1 MMQVCIEKISTGVL
15 MGTERLTP
23 AQAGELVGVSPQT
36 LANWRW
42 LGIGPEYI
50 KLTPGR
56 GGRIRYTRAAV
67 EAWLSAQTVE
77 TGGAAA

>member
-1 MMQVCIEKISTGVL
+1 MMQVFIAKISTGVV
-15 MGTERLTP
+15 MAAERLTP

-42 LGIGPEYI
+42 LGMGPAYI

-56 GGRIRYTRAAV
+56 GGRIRYPRAAV
-67 EAWLSAQTVE
+67 EAWLNERTTAA
-77 TGGAAA
+77 GAAA

>member
-1 MMQVCIEKISTGVL
+1 MMQVFIAKISTGVV

-23 AQAGELVGVSPQT
+23 AQAGELMGVSPQT

-42 LGIGPEYI
+42 LGIGPAYT

-67 EAWLSAQTVE
+67 EEWLNERTTAS
-77 TGGAAA
+77 GAAA

>member
-1 MMQVCIEKISTGVL
+1 MKSEK
-15 MGTERLTP
+15 LTP
-23 AQAGELVGVSPQT
+23 AQAAAEMGVSPQT

-42 LGIGPEYI
+42 QGIGPAYI

-67 EAWLSAQTVE
+67 EAWLRERT
-77 TGGAAA
+77 TGAAA

>member
-1 MMQVCIEKISTGVL
+1 MMQVLIAKISTGVL

-23 AQAGELVGVSPQT
+23 AEAGELMGVSPQT

-42 LGIGPEYI
+42 LGIGPAYI

-67 EAWLSAQTVE
+67 EAWLNERTTAA
-77 TGGAAA
+77 GAAA